1 MNKKIPELI
10 LRPGRERSVL
20 NRHPWIF
27 SGGVARMPKCQ
38 EGDWVRVVSSEGQ
51 LLAHGHIATKS
62 QIVCRLI
69 CWGDDPDVEE
79 RIVIQERLRTAIHWR
94 NSCISSDTNGFRL
107 VHAEGDFLPGLIID
121 RFDSVLVVQLRTA
134 GMMRLSSF
142 LKDELIK
149 VPGVTSILRRG
160 EGEQGNPEMEWL
172 HGEEKSLVPFSEHGF
187 QFLAEVQSGQK
198 TGFFLDQRENR
209 HLLQTYA
216 KGKKVLNT
224 FAYSGAFSVYALAGG
239 AKAVVSVDISGKA
252 TELCKQIVELNFPKD
267 KRHEAITED
276 CFQFLK
282 DMPEDVYDL
291 IILDP
296 PAFTKHISTVDKASR
311 GYKEINMKALRKIQ
325 AGGILFTFSCSQ
337 HISADLF
344 RKIIFGAAADAGREV
359 QVLHRLAQPED
370 HPVSIYHP
378 EGEYLKGLVLRVL

>member
-27 SGGVARMPKCQ
+27 SGGVARLPKCE
-38 EGDWVRVVSSEGQ
+38 EGDWVRVISSEGK
-51 LLAHGHIATKS
+51 LLAHGHIAPKS
-62 QIVCRLI
+62 QITCRII
-69 CWGDDPDVEE
+69 CWGDDPEVQESV
-79 RIVIQERLRTAIHWR
+79 VIQERLRTAIRWR
-94 NSCISSDTNGFRL
+94 ESCVPNQTTGYRL
-107 VHAEGDFLPGLIID
+107 IHAEGDFLPGLIVD
-121 RFDSVLVVQLRTA
+121 RFESVLVLQLRTA
-134 GMMRLSSF
+134 GMMRLANL
-142 LKDELIK
+142 LKENLLQI
-149 VPGVTSILRRG
+149 PCVTSLLRRG
-160 EGEQGNPEMEWL
+160 EGEQGNPEIDWMAGDET
-172 HGEEKSLVPFSEHGF
+172 SLIQFSEHGF

-209 HLLQTYA
+209 KLLQSYA
-216 KGKKVLNT
+216 QNKTVLNT
-224 FAYSGAFSVYALAGG
+224 FSYSGAFSVYALAGG
-239 AKAVVSVDISGKA
+239 AKRVLSVDISGKA
-252 TELCKQIVELNFPKD
+252 TELCNQIVGLNFPNEP
-267 KRHEAITED
+267 RHEALTED

-282 DMPEDVYDL
+282 DMPEDEFDL

-296 PAFTKHISTVDKASR
+296 PAFTKHISTVDKATR
-311 GYKEINMKALRKIQ
+311 GYKEINLKAIRKIRP
-325 AGGILFTFSCSQ
+325 GGILFTFSCSQ

-344 RKIIFGAAADAGREV
+344 RKIIYGAATDAGREV